1 MAKINIRDRN
11 KNVPGKKPNWE
22 YRFEAAKIN
31 GKRHHISKSGFRTK
45 KEALKAGAEALAEY
59 NNTGLHF
66 EPSGISFADYIEY
79 WYQQYCVTN
88 LKFKTLK
95 SKALLIQKI
104 LLPTFGQY
112 RLSALTPERL
122 QVFFN
127 DLVKQGRSADYSRK
141 LYSILNSALNYAV
154 YPLCYIKENPI
165 NYVRFPRANSS
176 EHTDD
181 IVSMADFEKII
192 ARFPEGNRYHVP
204 LLLGW
209 FCGLRV
215 SEALALTWDDV
226 DFENKT
232 INICK
237 QLTKR
242 QINPKF
248 NTKEMS
254 KDAGEYAWY
263 LSAPKC
269 NSNRVIKIG
278 DILIEKLQTELQ
290 RQKDNAEKYGDYYA
304 SYCIQIETDE
314 KGNPIRRICPN
325 AETQCQQFNPI
336 CVDENGELTTTKMMR
351 YCMQVI
357 KKQLGINLHFHQLRH
372 THATM
377 LISEGVSPK
386 AVQQR
391 LGHKNVRM
399 TLQVY
404 VKTTDEMQ
412 QTAVDAFEKVSK
424 TLSLKG
430 AGSNI
435 SSSCW

>member
-1 MAKINIRDRN
+1 MAKINVRDRN
-11 KNVPGKKPNWE
+11 KNALNKKPNWE
-22 YRFEAAKIN
+22 YRFEAAKIK
-31 GKRHHISKSGFRTK
+31 GKRRCISKSGFRTK
-45 KEALKAGAEALAEY
+45 KEALEAGAKALAEY
-59 NNTGLHF
+59 NSSGLHF

-88 LKFKTLK
+88 LKFRTLK
-95 SKALLIQKI
+95 TKAWLIQKI

-112 RLSALTPERL
+112 RLSSITPERL

-127 DLVKQGRSADYSRK
+127 DLVKQGRSADFSKK

-165 NYVRFPRANSS
+165 NYVRFPRTNTSK
-176 EHTDD
+176 HTED

-192 ARFPEGNRYHVP
+192 DRFPEGNRYHIP

-237 QLTKR
+237 QLTRR
-242 QINPKF
+242 QTEPEF

-254 KDAGEYAWY
+254 TDAGEYAWY
-263 LSAPKC
+263 LGTPKC

-278 DILIEKLQTELQ
+278 DTLIEKLRAELQ
-290 RQKDNAEKYGDYYA
+290 RQKVNAAKYGNYYTT
-304 SYCIQIETDE
+304 YCIQIEADE

-325 AETQCQQFNPI
+325 AEGQGQPFKPI
-336 CVDENGELTTTKMMR
+336 CVDENGDLTTTKKIR
-351 YCMQVI
+351 YCMQII

-377 LISEGVSPK
+377 LIAEGVSPK

-391 LGHKNVRM
+391 LGHKDIRM

-412 QTAVDAFEKVSK
+412 QTAVDAFEKASK
-424 TLSLKG
+424 ALSLNG
-430 AGSNI
+430 AI
-435 SSSCW
+435 RKKASSE